1 VSNFGVPAAAR
12 QPLAVALVAIGLLT
26 LVAVGVFAWPTSG
39 RAQDAI
45 GACGDPATPYAEVQ
59 IDTYPRLWLEL
70 ARTPAEKQVGLMY
83 RESMPWENGMLFVY
97 DRPATEGYWMRNTL
111 IPLSIAWIER
121 DGTIV
126 DIQDMQP
133 QSDEVHYPS
142 GQYWFALE
150 ANQGWFFENGVGI
163 GQQVIF
169 CLGPQ

>member
-1 VSNFGVPAAAR
+1 MGV
-12 QPLAVALVAIGLLT
+12 LT
-26 LVAVGVFAWPTSG
+26 LIVVGVLAWPASG

-45 GACGDPATPYAEVQ
+45 GACGDPAAPYAEVQ

-70 ARTPAEKQVGLMY
+70 ARTPEEKQVGLMY

-133 QSDEVHYPS
+133 QIRRS
-142 GQYWFALE
+142 ALP
-150 ANQGWFFENGVGI
+150 
-163 GQQVIF
+163 
-169 CLGPQ
+169 LGPVLVRARGQSGLVFRATASASASRSCSAWALSSY